1 MSKNKRREWIKQ
13 STSITAG
20 LLLGNSFQAKANS
33 INLKQD
39 KKASVVV
46 AGAGIMGCWTAY
58 FLHKSGYDV
67 TLCDPYGAGNPRASS
82 GGETRLIRYMY
93 GKDEVYFNM
102 AKRARKLWLEEGKAI
117 GKQLFFNTGLLIF
130 SEKSI
135 YDYAEASKGLYQKA
149 GLKLDKIPSG
159 QLKAKYPFLNVDDID
174 HAIYDKE
181 AGYALAA
188 DSCKAIVDYLEKS
201 GVKFLLSGAKPG
213 KFEAGKLQHIILN
226 DGTTLSADYFI
237 FANGPWMPKSFP
249 ELLQAKLNI
258 TRQPVMYFGAPAG
271 SLPLLDKGFPVWM
284 NRDAANKERAYGV
297 YESNTHIFK
306 MAYTQ
311 MDPVSFDPTSGNRTV
326 IKAEVD
332 HARYLMEKRFAFM
345 EGAPLLYT
353 KVCQHT
359 DTPDKDFLLGK
370 HPEASNLWL
379 VGGGSGHAFKHGP
392 AIGEK
397 VTNLVSGKE
406 KEQEKF
412 SVTRLYDLNN
422 FTKNHK

>member
-1 MSKNKRREWIKQ
+1 MSRNKRREWIKQ
-13 STSITAG
+13 STSVTAG
-20 LLLGNSFQAKANS
+20 LLLGSSFQSKAKS
-33 INLKQD
+33 IQLQSRNKT
-39 KKASVVV
+39 SVVV

-93 GKDEVYFNM
+93 GKDEVYFDM
-102 AKRARKLWLEEGKAI
+102 AKRARKLWVEEGKTI

-130 SEKSI
+130 SEKAT

-149 GLKLDKIPSG
+149 GLKLEKISADL
-159 QLKAKYPFLNVDDID
+159 LKAKYPFLHVDDLD
-174 HAIYDKE
+174 HAVYDTE

-188 DSCKAIVDYLEKS
+188 DSCKAILEYLKKS

-213 KFEAGKLQHIILN
+213 KYKAGKLQNIILN
-226 DGTTLSADYFI
+226 DGSMLSADYYI

-249 ELLQAKLNI
+249 ELLQTKINI
-258 TRQPVMYFGAPAG
+258 TRQPVMYFGAPAD
-271 SLPLLDKGFPVWM
+271 SLSKDTNNFPVWM

-311 MDPVSFDPTSGNRTV
+311 MDPVGFDPTASERTV
-326 IKAEVD
+326 HETEVA

-345 EGAPLLYT
+345 KDAPLLYT

-397 VTNLVSGKE
+397 VNNLMLGKE
-406 KEQEKF
+406 EEQEKF
-412 SVTRLYDLNN
+412 SLSRLNYLKD